1 MLHFFRELHL
11 VSIGFA
17 DLHQYCAKVLS
28 HPTSLPHF
36 LPRFSVIFE
45 VLLVNSSLSLDIGC
59 FPQSLSIH
67 SLYLISFFFFQNC
80 CTISPIL
87 LAKYSQRNYFF
98 GLLQ

>member
-28 HPTSLPHF
+28 HPISLPHF
-36 LPRFSVIFE
+36 LPRFFVIFK

-67 SLYLISFFFFQNC
+67 SLCLIYFIFSK
-80 CTISPIL
+80 L
-87 LAKYSQRNYFF
+87 LHHFSHFASQI
-98 GLLQ
+98 